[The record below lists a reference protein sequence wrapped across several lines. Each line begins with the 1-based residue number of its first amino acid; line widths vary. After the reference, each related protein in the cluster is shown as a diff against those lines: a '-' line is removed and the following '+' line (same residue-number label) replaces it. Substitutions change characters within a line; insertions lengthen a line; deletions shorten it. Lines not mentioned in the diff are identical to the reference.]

1 MTNLTINSSSPV
13 LDLSFNEISTLNVQ
27 QDVEHICALIL
38 TGNAIDDFSFLRYFP
53 NLQFLH
59 CDSCDLSSFMDV
71 RLDFLP
77 NLTHLVLRDN
87 AFTSLRYL
95 RSHPVLRVLD
105 ISNSQIFSLENA
117 SAQFPSLQRFQ
128 FGSVQVKQN
137 NLRLNPL
144 QIFRTF
150 FGQNTFAV
158 LQQEQIQNVQ
168 FVVMTEGNK
177 VFVNAQKLLN
187 IPVKNHVIGIKCY
200 VISEFQVALSRQIEA
215 KLSQIIDFD
224 INIKESF
231 KMELVH
237 YPTEKRTEILD
248 QLKNQEAESI
258 KNSPFNFN
266 LLQIEMLGEK
276 IAFLIDRRSNQLI
289 SFAKAEEY
297 VQKIVD
303 GNNGFTVQLKKQNAP
318 FYDQIEQWEHKIAV
332 EDAHL
337 PNQME
342 VFIQGQHLQHQIQ
355 FSTLTPR
362 VNEFCTLAHP
372 SISRVQYFVTQ
383 LTHQQLIVKIK
394 NELEVFDIVLGESA
408 IKELLSRAL
417 ESPLDFNVEKL
428 TVKIILLI
436 EALKVPI
443 TVQLVENDSYVSNF
457 CLSKY
462 LCAVYQLN
470 QQTQILFAKN
480 AVQNNLQNVYCEL
493 SKQRS
498 RINAKLLQNGRQVTG
513 EFVFSFFLNGKL
525 IKEGNEA
532 FVDILQQQGVVFA
545 KAQQLGNE
553 TEWTAEIII
562 DSSEKQTNENQSQN
576 ESNYSNASHRS
587 SRQRIKKNAVQNSE
601 LPPRTQ

>member
-1 MTNLTINSSSPV
+1 MSQLTINSSSPV

-27 QDVEHICALIL
+27 QEVEHIRALIL
-38 TGNAIDDFSFLRYFP
+38 SGNAIDDFSFLRYFP
-53 NLQFLH
+53 NLQLLH

-95 RSHPVLRVLD
+95 RSHPTLRVLD

-128 FGSVQVKQN
+128 FGSVQVKN
-137 NLRLNPL
+137 GLRINPL
-144 QIFRTF
+144 QVFRTF

-187 IPVKNHVIGIKCY
+187 IPVKNHFVNMKCY
-200 VISEFQVALSRQIEA
+200 TISEYQVALSRQIEA

-276 IAFLIDRRSNQLI
+276 IAFLIDRSSNQLI

-318 FYDQIEQWEHKIAV
+318 FYDQVEQWEHKIAV

-337 PNQME
+337 QNNME
-342 VFIQGQHLQHQIQ
+342 VFVQGQHMHHQIQ

-372 SISRVQYFVTQ
+372 SISRVQYFITQ
-383 LTHQQLIVKIK
+383 LTHQQLITYIK
-394 NELEVFDIVLGESA
+394 SELEVFDITVTDPT

-417 ESPLDFNVEKL
+417 ESPLDFSLEKL
-428 TVKIILLI
+428 TVKILLKV

-443 TVQLVENDSYVSNF
+443 SVQLVENDSYVSNF
-457 CLSKY
+457 CLGKY

-470 QQTQILFAKN
+470 SQTQILFTKN
-480 AVQNNLQNVYCEL
+480 FVQNNFQNVYCEL
-493 SKQRS
+493 FKQGG
-498 RINAKLLQNGRQVTG
+498 RINAKLLQNGKQLTG

-525 IKEGNEA
+525 IKEGSEP
-532 FVDILQQQGVVFA
+532 FVDILKQTGVVFV
-545 KAQQLGNE
+545 KAQQMGNE
-553 TEWTAEIII
+553 TEWNAEIVIADQNQI
-562 DSSEKQTNENQSQN
+562 NENQSQN
-576 ESNYSNASHRS
+576 ESNYSNASQRS
-587 SRQRIKKNAVQNSE
+587 SRQRIKKAQNSE